1 VNAAF
6 GDEMWLKNLRHFGQK
21 KVPNLSLSVSD
32 LIESSLASEAS
43 NLIHITSSL
52 ARIMLTLELRITN
65 ANDVAGCLAL
75 DEAQGMVGCTL
86 PESTEVEATFLRP
99 NGRVSGT

>member
-1 VNAAF
+1 MYDPWGLAKKTLTNGAI
-6 GDEMWLKNLRHFGQK
+6 GD
-21 KVPNLSLSVSD
+21 
-32 LIESSLASEAS
+32 AY
-43 NLIHITSSL
+43 SL